1 MEKRKT
7 NHLTEAQQV
16 RRDNILVEYLCN
28 HKGAENAASK
38 HDIASYLEAQGY
50 QQNTKCVGELI
61 GRIAKQRHLPICSI
75 NGKGYY
81 WPASKAELQATI
93 ADLESRIAALTEHI
107 DRLKMFLP
115 E

>member
-1 MEKRKT
+1 MKKRNCNK
-7 NHLTEAQQV
+7 LTEAQQV
-16 RRDNILVEYLCN
+16 KRDNILVEYLYN

-50 QQNTKCVGELI
+50 KQNIGTVAGLIHRITKE
-61 GRIAKQRHLPICSI
+61 RYLPICSI
-75 NGKGYY
+75 NSNGYY